1 MTYLSKRI
9 FFALFLGLF
18 LAAQAEA
25 QEKTMYS
32 WTDENGVVHFTDV
45 RPQEQQGQQV
55 QEQLIPMDEAPAA
68 PNPYSQSAT
77 TGPTLGEQ
85 RRAEVAQKHQEYEVD
100 KAMTSAECAAW
111 QAEVDRLEPN
121 RRVFFTNEQGETERM
136 DDVERANRVAELKA
150 QIARNCK

>member
-1 MTYLSKRI
+1 MTYLSKRM

-25 QEKTMYS
+25 QEKTMYR

-55 QEQLIPMDEAPAA
+55 QEQVIPTDEPPAA
-68 PNPYSQSAT
+68 PSPYSQSAT
-77 TGPTLGEQ
+77 TEPTLGEQ
-85 RRAEVAQKHQEYEVD
+85 RRAEITQKHQEYEVNE
-100 KAMTSAECAAW
+100 AMTSAECAAW

>member
-1 MTYLSKRI
+1 MTYLSKRM

-45 RPQEQQGQQV
+45 RPPGQQV
-55 QEQLIPMDEAPAA
+55 QEQLIPMDEPPSAPS
-68 PNPYSQSAT
+68 PYSQSAT
-77 TGPTLGEQ
+77 TEPTLGEQ
-85 RRAEVAQKHQEYEVD
+85 KRVELAQKHQEYEAD
-100 KAMTSAECAAW
+100 KAMTSVECAAW
-111 QAEVDRLEPN
+111 KAELDRLEPN

-136 DDVERANRVAELKA
+136 DDVERTNRVAELKA

>member
-1 MTYLSKRI
+1 MTYLSKRM

-45 RPQEQQGQQV
+45 RPQGQQV
-55 QEQLIPMDEAPAA
+55 QEQLIPMDEPPSAPG
-68 PNPYSQSAT
+68 PYSQSAT
-77 TGPTLGEQ
+77 TEPTLGEQ
-85 RRAEVAQKHQEYEVD
+85 RRAEVAQKHQEYEAD

-111 QAEVDRLEPN
+111 QAELDRLEPN

-136 DDVERANRVAELKA
+136 DDVARTNRVAELKA
-150 QIARNCK
+150 QIARNCE